1 MSYSKKSSFYYDD
14 SPQCHTANEFCQPWQ
29 DQWTNAHLAHTSSP
43 WQMCHDFD
51 HRLDHGV
58 ARTAWPWSS
67 KTSSADEQRRERN
80 IKLMSKDYWNSGNRL
95 QALNLRVTGGK
106 RYSSGSGWSF
116 F

>member
-1 MSYSKKSSFYYDD
+1 MADEPDEAEVVFAFSPALAVQGLLDFTKSE
-14 SPQCHTANEFCQPWQ
+14 T
-29 DQWTNAHLAHTSSP
+29 